1 MTNNANPNYFRLG
14 AFVLSA
20 IAVLIAIILIF
31 GGGRLFKPS
40 FMVETYVKQSV
51 TGLDVGAPVRFR
63 GVKIGQVTLVGLSG
77 DMYEKETPITER
89 KEYVVIRMQIFGD
102 KIDQE
107 SLNTF
112 VQDRLRTRVKSMG
125 ITGVNYV
132 EFDFA
137 SHSSAEMYPPLKFPW
152 KPEYFEIPSLPSQA
166 DEILSGLQ
174 KIVDSLSKADIQE
187 TQQKFNAL
195 LTNLNVLMA
204 GDGKGNQGV
213 VKSVQ
218 ELNVVLERIAKVTDK
233 GELEVLTRELI
244 GSMVSLRQTLTSVQ
258 GNTEISMEN
267 IRQTT
272 EQLNELSRIA
282 SRSPAT
288 LIWGEPPPKI
298 ILPMNGIQSGSAAG
312 GQK

>member
-1 MTNNANPNYFRLG
+1 M
-14 AFVLSA
+14 
-20 IAVLIAIILIF
+20 
-31 GGGRLFKPS
+31 FKPS

-298 ILPMNGIQSGSAAG
+298 ILPMNGTQSGSAAG